1 MTPTQRATA
10 ERLID
15 VLDRNQYD
23 AVTAS
28 AMGEAADLLRELAAE
43 PVQEPVAALHDDGHF
58 SWKSDEARRQFDS
71 KHEYMGWSMDVYAA
85 SPQQRRPL
93 TEDFINDLGFQC
105 GLQREDARNPGV
117 EEFARAVEEA
127 QGITGEPT

>member
-93 TEDFINDLGFQC
+93 TDEQLKQAMSDAGVRVFQP
-105 GLQREDARNPGV
+105 GLWDVLLDAG
-117 EEFARAVEEA
+117 RAVERA
-127 QGITGEPT
+127 ITGEQE